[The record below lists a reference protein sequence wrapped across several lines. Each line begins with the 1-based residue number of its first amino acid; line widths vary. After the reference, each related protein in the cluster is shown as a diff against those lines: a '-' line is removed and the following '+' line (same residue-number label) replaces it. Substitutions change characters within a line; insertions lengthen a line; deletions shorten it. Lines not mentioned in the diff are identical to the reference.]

1 MKNKIVSIVDQCTN
15 DKEHNDFC
23 LLLTLNSY
31 LRDDKTEYIDYSL
44 FASDRVSEHIMLSL
58 SHEGHNIAITFYA
71 DKHIGITLPF
81 SGLFLI
87 PNSTYNL
94 QYEQIKEMISNA
106 K

>member
-1 MKNKIVSIVDQCTN
+1 MKNTIISIIEQCNN

-23 LLLTLNSY
+23 LLLTLINY
-31 LRDDKTEYIDYSL
+31 LKDDRTEYIDYSL

-58 SHEGHNIAITFYA
+58 SHEGHSTAITFYA
-71 DKHIGITLPF
+71 DNVIGITLPF

-87 PNSTYNL
+87 PNSAHNL
-94 QYEQIKEMISNA
+94 QYNDIKEMIGNA

>member
-1 MKNKIVSIVDQCTN
+1 MKNTIISIIEQCNN

-23 LLLTLNSY
+23 LLRTLNNY
-31 LRDDKTEYIDYSL
+31 LRDDKTEYISYSL
-44 FASDRVSEHIMLSL
+44 FASDIISEHIMLSL
-58 SHEGHNIAITFYA
+58 SHEGHSITISFYA
-71 DKHIGITLPF
+71 DEHIGITLPF

-94 QYEQIKEMISNA
+94 QYDDIKEMIGNA